1 MANVKL
7 KTHYTA
13 QELADF
19 NLSGLPKT
27 RPGIVDRAKKGG
39 WETRLRSGRGGG
51 VEYDI
56 DSLPATVKEEIREI
70 ALSQIITSDSSKK
83 VIVPENQTAVML
95 ETVRRCPAEKV
106 KRLGNINSD
115 QRACAEAR
123 CALVAEV
130 LKLENMGGMKR
141 LPAIKYLIEKAR
153 VGDLPP
159 ALMKMVELANNKK
172 GETRILGIRS
182 LNQWVL
188 DYLRTNDSA
197 ERLLVLTPKLRGE
210 KRPEHTPWFLRFMRH
225 WRNPNGVSRVEAYE
239 DFCAEW
245 AEEFADQPTML
256 AALPSLDA
264 VTRMLRKLPKLE
276 LMRGRVTG
284 GAWRSLQSFVRRDWS
299 DLQVNDV
306 WIGDGHGMKLKV
318 QHPLTGS
325 PFKPELTLII
335 DGTTRYIV
343 GWSISLSENVI
354 AVADALRFGMEKCG
368 LPLFYYSDNGGG
380 QKNKIFDAEL
390 TGILPRLGIGH
401 ETGIPGN
408 PQGRGI
414 IERAHKTILIR
425 CARKFETFNGSSV
438 DRDTSRKVAIG
449 IESATNALRQGKEL
463 NEAQQR
469 SMTKLP
475 TWSELI
481 DAVIDGIDYYNTRHP
496 HDSLPKKANGKHYTP
511 AEYRAECLKTVQP
524 HYMTE
529 AELREMFRPHFTRKA
544 SRGEVHVFNN
554 IYFSEALMNVDGDE
568 VMVGVD
574 IHNANTV
581 VVRRMTGEFVC
592 EAVWDGNKRAAFPVS
607 MVEKA
612 RDDRAAR
619 RSSGIE
625 KKLDEVERERNP
637 VLTIEN
643 APDFSQLLQPD
654 LTSLP
659 HEDDEPLC
667 FYEFEREEWLA
678 NKQKKA

>member
-56 DSLPATVKEEIREI
+56 DSLPATVREEIRAI
-70 ALSQIITSDSSKK
+70 TLSKLITSDSSKK
-83 VIVPENQTAVML
+83 IIVPENQTIIML
-95 ETVRRCPAEKV
+95 EAVRRCPAVLEK
-106 KRLGNINSD
+106 KLADLNTE

-123 CALVAEV
+123 CALVQEV
-130 LKLENMGGMKR
+130 LKLETEGEMKR
-141 LPAIKYLIEKAR
+141 LPAIKFIIEKANR
-153 VGDLPP
+153 DDLPE
-159 ALMKMVELANNKK
+159 ALMEQVRLANNKR
-172 GETRILGIRS
+172 GNDRTLGIRS
-182 LNQWVL
+182 LNEWVL
-188 DYLRTNDSA
+188 IYMKANDSV
-197 ERLLVLTPKLRGE
+197 ERLLALAPKRR
-210 KRPEHTPWFLRFMRH
+210 KQKQPEQAPWFLRFMKH

-245 AEEFADQPTML
+245 AVEFADQPAML
-256 AALPSLDA
+256 AAMPSLDA

-306 WIGDGHGMKLKV
+306 WIGDGHGMKMKV

-380 QKNKIFDAEL
+380 QKNKAFDAEL

-414 IERAHKTILIR
+414 IERAHQTILIR
-425 CARKFETFNGSSV
+425 CARRFATFTGSSV

-463 NEAQQR
+463 NEAQQL

-475 TWSELI
+475 KWDDLI
-481 DAVIDGIDYYNTRHP
+481 AAVGEEVEHYNKYHR
-496 HDSLPKKANGKHYTP
+496 HDSLPKKDNGKHYTP
-511 AEYRAECLKTVQP
+511 AEYRAKCLKTVQP
-524 HYMTE
+524 HFMTE

-544 SRGEVHVFNN
+544 SRGEVQIFNN
-554 IYFSEALMNVDGDE
+554 IYFSEALMDVDGDE

-574 IHNANTV
+574 IHNANAV
-581 VVRRMTGEFVC
+581 VVRKMTGEFVC
-592 EAVWDGNKRAAFPVS
+592 EAVWDGNKRSAFPVS

-619 RSSGIE
+619 RSGRLKE
-625 KKLDEVERERNP
+625 QLAEVERERNP

>member
-1 MANVKL
+1 M
-7 KTHYTA
+7 
-13 QELADF
+13 
-19 NLSGLPKT
+19 
-27 RPGIVDRAKKGG
+27 
-39 WETRLRSGRGGG
+39 RSGRGGG

-130 LKLENMGGMKR
+130 LKLENVGGMKR

-153 VGDLPP
+153 IGDLPP
-159 ALMKMVELANNKK
+159 ALMAMVELANNKK
-172 GETRILGIRS
+172 GETRVLGIRS

-197 ERLLVLTPKLRGE
+197 ERLLALTPKLRGE
-210 KRPEHTPWFLRFMRH
+210 KRPEQTPWFLRFMKH

-245 AEEFADQPTML
+245 AVEFADQPAML
-256 AALPSLDA
+256 AAMPSLDS
-264 VTRMLRKLPKLE
+264 VTRMLKKLPKLE

-284 GAWRSLQSFVRRDWS
+284 GALRALQPFVRRDWS
-299 DLQVNDV
+299 VLQVNDV

-335 DGTTRYIV
+335 DGATRYVV
-343 GWSISLSENVI
+343 GWSIALSENVI

-380 QKNKIFDAEL
+380 EKNKIFDAEL

-408 PQGRGI
+408 AQGRGI
-414 IERAHKTILIR
+414 IERAHQTILIR
-425 CARKFETFNGSSV
+425 CARRFATFNGSSV
-438 DRDTSRKVAIG
+438 DRDMSRRMNIG

-463 NEAQQR
+463 NEVQQR
-469 SMTKLP
+469 FMTKLP
-475 TWSELI
+475 TWDQLI
-481 DAVIDGIDYYNTRHP
+481 EAVIDGIDYYNQRHQ
-496 HDSLPKKANGKHYTP
+496 HESLPKKTNGKHFTP

-524 HYMTE
+524 HFMTA

-544 SRGEVHVFNN
+544 SRGEVQIFNN
-554 IYFSEALMNVDGDE
+554 IYFSEALMDVDGDE

-581 VVRRMTGEFVC
+581 VVRKMTGEFVC
-592 EAVWDGNKRAAFPVS
+592 EAVWNGNKRAAFPVA
-607 MVEKA
+607 MVDKA

-619 RSSGIE
+619 RSGLLE
-625 KKLDEVERERNP
+625 KKLAEVERERNP

-654 LTSLP
+654 FTPLLRD
-659 HEDDEPLC
+659 DDEEPI
-667 FYEFEREEWLA
+667 FMYEFEREEWLA
-678 NKQKKA
+678 NKQKAI